1 MINYFEE
8 EIKCTN
14 YLIIHNETSLSF
26 ITLYVIISWT
36 IKTTFQFLSLVDVVD
51 LDLVACCKKLHQY
64 FKVTHLRYQYRFPN
78 HFWEFLLKSN
88 SIVYYAWNFRAS
100 ISIFTNFINYL
111 DNLLY
116 YFRFFSLSILYKIF
130 KNKFRDSNKII
141 FLKFYNF

>member
-1 MINYFEE
+1 MYELLNYSQRDKSELYNFICNHIVNYQNYFP
-8 EIKCTN
+8 
-14 YLIIHNETSLSF
+14 
-26 ITLYVIISWT
+26 IS
-36 IKTTFQFLSLVDVVD
+36 LSLVDVVD

-100 ISIFTNFINYL
+100 ISIFTNFINHL

-116 YFRFFSLSILYKIF
+116 YFCFFFSQIYIKYLKINSEILTK
-130 KNKFRDSNKII
+130 
-141 FLKFYNF
+141 